1 MVFLDAS
8 AIIYLLEGD
17 RTVQTAVR
25 DTLDSLRPATGET
38 PILAVSAL
46 SRLECRV
53 RPVRDGDQ
61 ALIDRYDAFFADPGL
76 AVIALDTAVLDRA
89 AELRAR
95 HRLRTP
101 DALQA
106 ASLLVADA
114 EGAFV
119 TGDTDFAA
127 VPGLQVRN
135 VWSTS
140 NS

>member
-17 RTVQTAVR
+17 ATVQAAVR
-25 DTLDSLRPATGET
+25 DTLDTLRSAAAET
-38 PILAVSAL
+38 PLLAVSAL

-53 RPVRDGDQ
+53 RPLRDGDQ

-76 AVIALDTAVLDRA
+76 AVIALDEAVLDRA

-95 HRLRTP
+95 CRLRTP

-114 EGAFV
+114 DGAFV
-119 TGDTDFAA
+119 TGDADVMA
-127 VPGLQVRN
+127 VPGLQVHT
-135 VWSTS
+135 VKSVS
-140 NS
+140 A

>member
-17 RTVQTAVR
+17 ATVQTGVR
-25 DTLDSLRPATGET
+25 DTLSALRPAGGET
-38 PILAVSAL
+38 PALAVSAL
-46 SRLECRV
+46 SRLECRG
-53 RPVRDGDQ
+53 RPLRDGDQ

-76 AVIALDTAVLDRA
+76 VVIALDEAVLDRA

-95 HRLRTP
+95 CRLRTP

-114 EGAFV
+114 DGAFV
-119 TGDTDFAA
+119 TGDADFMA
-127 VPGLQVRN
+127 VPDLQVHP
-135 VWSTS
+135 VQSAST
-140 NS
+140 